1 MSISENIHTIRLQ
14 FNCSTSLS
22 LKLKIQASPFSSSGK
37 NIQVDSWLVAQ
48 IEWWVEKRLTAAM
61 NSEITWLC
69 HFLAISWFQGNYHDH
84 SSNSWTPLAG
94 IPDQSP
100 WDFEDLTWMIWLFPL
115 FRSTV
120 ILICISGWQ
129 DVEKSEPKPVYY
141 WGPLTW

>member
-61 NSEITWLC
+61 NSEIT
-69 HFLAISWFQGNYHDH
+69 
-84 SSNSWTPLAG
+84 
-94 IPDQSP
+94 
-100 WDFEDLTWMIWLFPL
+100 
-115 FRSTV
+115 
-120 ILICISGWQ
+120 
-129 DVEKSEPKPVYY
+129 
-141 WGPLTW
+141 